1 MRNKAVVQYSDTI
14 TISPPTAHVFNPK
27 FSLSYKTVFEN
38 TLLLPGESGGG
49 NIKGLTGVS
58 YKSRAGREGERT
70 PAPTLTCAPSACTY
84 SGVGLWPGPSC
95 FGLLLP
101 QLDLGNTE
109 VECTLFDS
117 QQV

>member
-1 MRNKAVVQYSDTI
+1 MGNKAVVQYSDTI

-49 NIKGLTGVS
+49 NIKGLTGIS

-70 PAPTLTCAPSACTY
+70 PAPRLTCAPSACTY
-84 SGVGLWPGPSC
+84 SGVGLWPGPSS

-109 VECTLFDS
+109 VEGTLFDS